1 MTNNQNFSEKIA
13 IAIFVGFVG
22 LISAIPLLAY
32 SQQSQPITPSHP
44 IAQSSPPPSTSSP
57 PITPSH
63 PIAQSSPPPSTSS
76 PPITPSH
83 PIAQSSPPPSTANT
97 SSSPP
102 PTNTSQQPASSSQS
116 ASQNSFTATLN
127 GNVVQPPVNTPA
139 TGTAKFQLN
148 SNGTISYEVDA
159 KNLDKVIDG
168 SIEYKNGTEVVSL
181 INPYATTST
190 GFNQV
195 KSVYPTGLINGKLTS
210 GVITSDKLL
219 GGFLGKNVTDLSKS
233 MKDGSLNVV
242 IRTQPHQDGE
252 IAGTIVPSK

>member
-1 MTNNQNFSEKIA
+1 MISRKSISNNNFSLDFTKIPIRNYVVV
-13 IAIFVGFVG
+13 IAIFLTGVGIAFV
-22 LISAIPLLAY
+22 LPTLTYAI
-32 SQQSQPITPSHP
+32 
-44 IAQSSPPPSTSSP
+44 QSS
-57 PITPSH
+57 
-63 PIAQSSPPPSTSS
+63 
-76 PPITPSH
+76 
-83 PIAQSSPPPSTANT
+83 
-97 SSSPP
+97 
-102 PTNTSQQPASSSQS
+102 
-116 ASQNSFTATLN
+116 SQNSFVSTLN
-127 GNVVQPPVNTPA
+127 GKIVQPPVNTQA

-181 INPYATTST
+181 INPYATVST

-195 KSVYPTGLINGKLTS
+195 KSVYPTGLINGKLTD

>member
-13 IAIFVGFVG
+13 ITIFVGLVG
-22 LISAIPLLAY
+22 LVSATPILAF
-32 SQQSQPITPSHP
+32 SQQSQPTTPSHPMAPIQPITPSHP
-44 IAQSSPPPSTSSP
+44 MAPIQPSTTPSTPSTTTNTTTTSTQPTTTSKEPASASQSS
-57 PITPSH
+57 
-63 PIAQSSPPPSTSS
+63 
-76 PPITPSH
+76 
-83 PIAQSSPPPSTANT
+83 
-97 SSSPP
+97 
-102 PTNTSQQPASSSQS
+102 
-116 ASQNSFTATLN
+116 SQNSFVSTLN
-127 GNVVQPPVNTPA
+127 GKIVQPPVNTQA

-181 INPYATTST
+181 INPYATVST

-195 KSVYPTGLINGKLTS
+195 KSVYPTGLINGKLTD

>member
-1 MTNNQNFSEKIA
+1 MIARKSISYRNFSLNFSKRSTQNFVFVIA
-13 IAIFVGFVG
+13 LILASVGII
-22 LISAIPLLAY
+22 LALPSLAY
-32 SQQSQPITPSHP
+32 
-44 IAQSSPPPSTSSP
+44 AV
-57 PITPSH
+57 
-63 PIAQSSPPPSTSS
+63 
-76 PPITPSH
+76 
-83 PIAQSSPPPSTANT
+83 
-97 SSSPP
+97 
-102 PTNTSQQPASSSQS
+102 QS

-127 GNVVQPPVNTPA
+127 GKTVQPPVNTPA

>member
-1 MTNNQNFSEKIA
+1 MISRKSISNKNFSLDFTKISIRNYVVV
-13 IAIFVGFVG
+13 IAIFLTGVGIAFV
-22 LISAIPLLAY
+22 LPTLTYAI
-32 SQQSQPITPSHP
+32 
-44 IAQSSPPPSTSSP
+44 QSS
-57 PITPSH
+57 
-63 PIAQSSPPPSTSS
+63 
-76 PPITPSH
+76 
-83 PIAQSSPPPSTANT
+83 
-97 SSSPP
+97 
-102 PTNTSQQPASSSQS
+102 
-116 ASQNSFTATLN
+116 SQNSFVSTLN
-127 GNVVQPPVNTPA
+127 GKIVQPPVNTQA

-181 INPYATTST
+181 INPYATVST

-195 KSVYPTGLINGKLTS
+195 KSVYPTGLINGKLTD

>member
-1 MTNNQNFSEKIA
+1 
-13 IAIFVGFVG
+13 VG
-22 LISAIPLLAY
+22 IILAL
-32 SQQSQPITPSHP
+32 PSLTY
-44 IAQSSPPPSTSSP
+44 AVQSS
-57 PITPSH
+57 
-63 PIAQSSPPPSTSS
+63 
-76 PPITPSH
+76 
-83 PIAQSSPPPSTANT
+83 
-97 SSSPP
+97 
-102 PTNTSQQPASSSQS
+102 
-116 ASQNSFTATLN
+116 SQNSFTATLN

>member
-1 MTNNQNFSEKIA
+1 MAPI
-13 IAIFVGFVG
+13 
-22 LISAIPLLAY
+22 
-32 SQQSQPITPSHP
+32 QPITPSHP
-44 IAQSSPPPSTSSP
+44 MAPIQPSTTPSTPSTTTNTTTTSTQPTTTSKEPASASQSS
-57 PITPSH
+57 
-63 PIAQSSPPPSTSS
+63 
-76 PPITPSH
+76 
-83 PIAQSSPPPSTANT
+83 
-97 SSSPP
+97 
-102 PTNTSQQPASSSQS
+102 
-116 ASQNSFTATLN
+116 SQNSFVSTLN
-127 GNVVQPPVNTPA
+127 GKIVQPPVNTQA

-181 INPYATTST
+181 INPYATVST

-195 KSVYPTGLINGKLTS
+195 KSVYPTGLINGKLTD

>member
-1 MTNNQNFSEKIA
+1 MISRKSISNKNFSLDFTKIPIRNYVVV
-13 IAIFVGFVG
+13 IAIFLTGVGIAFV
-22 LISAIPLLAY
+22 LPTLTYAI
-32 SQQSQPITPSHP
+32 
-44 IAQSSPPPSTSSP
+44 QSS
-57 PITPSH
+57 
-63 PIAQSSPPPSTSS
+63 
-76 PPITPSH
+76 
-83 PIAQSSPPPSTANT
+83 
-97 SSSPP
+97 
-102 PTNTSQQPASSSQS
+102 
-116 ASQNSFTATLN
+116 SQNSFVSTLN
-127 GNVVQPPVNTPA
+127 GKIVQPPVNTQA

-181 INPYATTST
+181 INPYATVST

-195 KSVYPTGLINGKLTS
+195 KSVYPTGLINGKLTD